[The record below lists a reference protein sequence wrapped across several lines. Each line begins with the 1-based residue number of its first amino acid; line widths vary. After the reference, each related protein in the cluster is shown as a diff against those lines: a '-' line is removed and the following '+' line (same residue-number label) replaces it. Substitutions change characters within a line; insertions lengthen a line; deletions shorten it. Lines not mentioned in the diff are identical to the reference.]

1 MINDFREACLRRS
14 DFCLWMNV
22 LVDDIMKQM
31 APLFKRSGPASE
43 CSDSELIT
51 MALVGE
57 CRGWDVETEM
67 LSQWKDHSDLF
78 PIVPSQ
84 SRFNRRRRN
93 LMQAFNLIRRVVLQT
108 LDLACDRQCVIDS
121 LPVPVVQFYLVP
133 SSTGNWQAYGATF
146 GKVLS
151 KNQTIFGYKLYLLI
165 TLGGLILDFELAPA
179 NASDLKV
186 GFELLCEH
194 TDLQVIGDKAYISA
208 DKAAELMKKNRLHL
222 QTLPRRNQNEQLSSD
237 LKQMVNAVRQV
248 IETVNGQLS
257 EQFHIEKNHA
267 HTFWGLVT
275 RLLTKLTAHTQ
286 CIYINRLLGK
296 PDFLQIKALA
306 FPIWH
311 KALFVISRRIILMGC
326 SYFSVYAFPTRLP
339 WRG

>member
-1 MINDFREACLRRS
+1 MINDFD
-14 DFCLWMNV
+14 DFCLWMYT
-22 LVDDIMKQM
+22 LVDDLWLKI
-31 APLFKRSGPASE
+31 APLFQRPGPKPE

-51 MALVGE
+51 LALVGE

-67 LSQWKDHSDLF
+67 LSYWQEHHNLF
-78 PIVPSQ
+78 PIIPSQ

-93 LMQAFNLIRRVVLQT
+93 LAQAFNLIRRVVLQT
-108 LDLACDRQCVIDS
+108 LDLAGDNQGIIDS

-133 SSTGNWQAYGATF
+133 GSTGDWKAFGAAF
-146 GKVLS
+146 GKVS
-151 KNQTIFGYKLYLLI
+151 SRKETIFGFKLHLLI

-179 NASDLKV
+179 NASDLEV
-186 GFELLCEH
+186 GFEMLSEH
-194 TDLQVIGDKAYISA
+194 TDLQVLGDKGYISA
-208 DKAAELMKKNRLHL
+208 DKAADLLAKNRLRL
-222 QTLPRRNQNEQLSSD
+222 STLPRANQ
-237 LKQMVNAVRQV
+237 KQQISPALQHLFNAVRQL

-275 RLLTKLTAHTQ
+275 RLYCKLTAHTL

-306 FPIWH
+306 FPN
-311 KALFVISRRIILMGC
+311 
-326 SYFSVYAFPTRLP
+326 
-339 WRG
+339 